1 MELLVES
8 DSYGNLGDLSMAEAV
23 VLQLRGLLPRAR
35 IHSVVPRSI
44 RTAIWDVSGIT
55 RQAPYRVSP
64 FGGGALS
71 HVPFFRHNSDF
82 RHSTASLITMSGLG
96 RVLRAG
102 SLSLYFED
110 LAQTT
115 IKKLAEFCQQF
126 DGLHIAGG
134 GNLTDTFP
142 RELFR
147 KCCVIHA
154 FAEQR
159 KPIVLTGQQLG
170 PFQSPLLRKALRRAL
185 RKAHFVGVRDSGDS
199 LAFCLKARL
208 DQESFAF
215 MGDDSLGLP
224 PANDS
229 SVRELL
235 EQHGLSANRFLA
247 LNLRFT
253 SYALRDPSCF
263 QTFGSL
269 VDRLGTLFGMPV
281 LIVPIQLVGTDSDVR
296 SGQKI
301 VDAASSARVSL
312 LRQQDLTAPL
322 VKGVLG
328 KAFGAIGVSHH
339 FCTYALS
346 QGVPAV
352 CIYEGDYYQQK
363 ALALAASWGD
373 NRLAIPFER
382 LGLAT
387 AARDIEYVLKDEALR
402 AKLFSLSRI
411 ATQRWLEL
419 FHQKVSAVYRAIPS
433 IDRP

>member
-8 DSYGNLGDLSMAEAV
+8 DSYGNLGDTSMAEGV
-23 VLQLRGLLPRAR
+23 VLQLRDLLPRAR
-35 IHSVVPRSI
+35 IHSVVPRGV
-44 RTAIWDVSGIT
+44 RTAIWDVTGIT
-55 RQAPYRVSP
+55 RQAPYKVSP
-64 FGGGALS
+64 FAVGALS
-71 HVPFFRHNSDF
+71 HLPFFRHNSDF
-82 RHSTASLITMSGLG
+82 RQSTASIFTMSGLG
-96 RVLRAG
+96 RFLRAG

-110 LAQTT
+110 PAQTT
-115 IKKLAEFCQQF
+115 IRKLAQFCQQF

-170 PFQSPLLRKALRRAL
+170 PFKSPLLRKALGRAL
-185 RKAHFVGVRDSGDS
+185 RKANFVGVRDPGES
-199 LAFCLKARL
+199 LTFCSKAHL

-215 MGDDSLGLP
+215 MGDDSLGLS
-224 PANDS
+224 PASDS

-235 EQHGLSANRFLA
+235 EQHGLRANRFLA

-269 VDRLGTLFGMPV
+269 VDSLATLFGMPV
-281 LIVPIQLVGTDSDVR
+281 LVVPIQLLGADSDVA

-301 VDAASSARVSL
+301 VDAASSAPVSL
-312 LRQQDLTAPL
+312 LRQHDLTAPL

-352 CIYEGDYYQQK
+352 CIYEGDYYKQK

-373 NRLAIPFER
+373 NRLAIPLRR

-387 AARDIEYVLKDEALR
+387 AARDIAYVLEDETLR
-402 AKLFSLSRI
+402 AKLYSLSKI
-411 ATQRWLEL
+411 ATQRWREL
-419 FHQKVSAVYRAIPS
+419 FHQKVSAVYRAPPS
-433 IDRP
+433 FDRQ

>member
-1 MELLVES
+1 MNLLVES
-8 DSYGNLGDLSMAEAV
+8 DSYGNLGDISMAEAV
-23 VLQLRGLLPRAR
+23 VLQLRDLLPSAT
-35 IHSVVPRSI
+35 IQAVVPRSV
-44 RTAIWDVSGIT
+44 RTAIWDVPGIT
-55 RQAPYRVSP
+55 KQAPYVVKP
-64 FGGGALS
+64 FAGRALS

-82 RHSTASLITMSGLG
+82 RQSTASMLTMSGLG
-96 RVLRAG
+96 RWLRAG

-110 LAQTT
+110 TAQTT
-115 IKKLAEFCQQF
+115 IRKLAEFCERF

-154 FAEQR
+154 FAEQG
-159 KPIVLTGQQLG
+159 KPVVLTGQQLG
-170 PFQSPLLRKALRRAL
+170 PFHAPVLRRALGRAL
-185 RKAHFVGVRDSGDS
+185 RKASFVGVRDSGES
-199 LAFCLKARL
+199 LNFCLKAHL

-229 SVRELL
+229 SVRESL
-235 EQHGLSANRFLA
+235 EQLGLKENQFLA

-269 VDRLGTLFGMPV
+269 VESLATLFGMPILV
-281 LIVPIQLVGTDSDVR
+281 VPIHLVGLDSDVA

-301 VDAASSARVSL
+301 VHAAPSAPVSL
-312 LRQQDLTAPL
+312 LREHDLTAPL

-352 CIYEGDYYQQK
+352 CIYEGDYYEQK

-373 NRLAIPFER
+373 NRLAFPLQR
-382 LGLAT
+382 LKLAT
-387 AARDIEYVLKDEALR
+387 AARDIADVLKDETLR
-402 AKLFSLSRI
+402 AKLFSLSGI
-411 ATQRWLEL
+411 ATQRWREL
-419 FHQKVSAVYRAIPS
+419 FGQKVTAVYRAAPV
-433 IDRP
+433 R

>member
-1 MELLVES
+1 
-8 DSYGNLGDLSMAEAV
+8 MAEGV
-23 VLQLRGLLPRAR
+23 VLQLRDLLPGAR
-35 IHSVVPRSI
+35 IHSIVPRSV
-44 RTAIWDVSGIT
+44 RTAIWDVPGVT
-55 RQAPYRVSP
+55 RQAPYTVRP
-64 FGGGALS
+64 FAVGALS

-82 RHSTASLITMSGLG
+82 RQSAASLITMSGLG
-96 RVLRAG
+96 RLLRAG
-102 SLSLYFED
+102 SLSLYLED
-110 LAQTT
+110 PAQTT
-115 IKKLAEFCQQF
+115 IRKLAQFCEQF

-170 PFQSPLLRKALRRAL
+170 PFRSRLLRKALGRAL
-185 RKAHFVGVRDSGDS
+185 RKANFVGVRDPGES
-199 LAFCLKARL
+199 LTFCSNAHL
-208 DQESFAF
+208 DQGSFAF

-224 PANDS
+224 PADDS
-229 SVRELL
+229 SIRELL
-235 EQHGLSANRFLA
+235 EQHGLRANQFLA

-253 SYALRDPSCF
+253 AYALKDPSCF

-269 VDRLGTLFGMPV
+269 VDKLATLFGMPI
-281 LIVPIQLVGTDSDVR
+281 LIVPIQLVGSDSDVA

-301 VDAASSARVSL
+301 VDAASSASVSL
-312 LRQQDLTAPL
+312 MRQHDLTAPL

-328 KAFGAIGVSHH
+328 RAFGAIGVSHH

-352 CIYEGDYYQQK
+352 CIYEGDYYRQK

-373 NRLAIPFER
+373 NRLALPLRR
-382 LGLAT
+382 LELAT
-387 AARDIEYVLKDEALR
+387 AARDIARVLKDETLR
-402 AKLFSLSRI
+402 AKLFSLSKT
-411 ATQRWLEL
+411 ATQRWREL
-419 FHQKVSAVYRAIPS
+419 FRQKVTAVYGAAHS
-433 IDRP
+433 FDRR

>member
-1 MELLVES
+1 
-8 DSYGNLGDLSMAEAV
+8 MAEGV
-23 VLQLRGLLPRAR
+23 VLQLRDLLPGAR
-35 IHSVVPRSI
+35 IHSIVPRSV
-44 RTAIWDVSGIT
+44 RTAIWDVPGVT
-55 RQAPYRVSP
+55 RQAPYTVRP
-64 FGGGALS
+64 FAIGALS

-82 RHSTASLITMSGLG
+82 RQSAASLITMSGLG
-96 RVLRAG
+96 RLLRAG
-102 SLSLYFED
+102 SLSLYLED
-110 LAQTT
+110 PAQTT
-115 IKKLAEFCQQF
+115 IRKLAQFCEQF

-170 PFQSPLLRKALRRAL
+170 PFRSRLLRKALGRAL
-185 RKAHFVGVRDSGDS
+185 RKANFVGVRDPGES
-199 LAFCLKARL
+199 LTFCSNAHL
-208 DQESFAF
+208 DQGSFAF

-224 PANDS
+224 PADDS
-229 SVRELL
+229 SIRELL
-235 EQHGLSANRFLA
+235 EQHGLRANQFLA

-253 SYALRDPSCF
+253 WNALKDPSCF

-269 VDRLGTLFGMPV
+269 VDKLATLFGMPI
-281 LIVPIQLVGTDSDVR
+281 LIVPIQLVGSDSDVA

-301 VDAASSARVSL
+301 VDAASSASVSL
-312 LRQQDLTAPL
+312 MRQHDLTAPL

-328 KAFGAIGVSHH
+328 RAFGAIGVSHH

-352 CIYEGDYYQQK
+352 CIYEGDYYRQK

-373 NRLAIPFER
+373 NRLALPLRR
-382 LGLAT
+382 LELAT
-387 AARDIEYVLKDEALR
+387 AARDIARVLKDETLR
-402 AKLFSLSRI
+402 AKLFSLSKT
-411 ATQRWLEL
+411 ATQRWREL
-419 FHQKVSAVYRAIPS
+419 FRQKVTAVYGAAHS
-433 IDRP
+433 FDRR